1 MPDYGINIGVNVQSA
16 PLKSLTR
23 ELKELR
29 QIEQDLIQLKK
40 EGAVADRD
48 AARLRRQAKDQAAQL
63 KKVTLDQTKAFNF
76 NGDAIKQGV
85 GRLREYT
92 AELKDARRNFKKG
105 SSEAQ
110 IFTDAITKADFTASV
125 KGLKEFKR
133 QAEDTSRA
141 LQLLIKGSGSSA
153 QGVPRFGAFT
163 GMKDLLDF
171 QPANTTRGL
180 ADYSR
185 VLEGVIGQ
193 VDIASTSYQELASRL
208 REVNNLMAG
217 VPIETMGPA
226 TVLNSPEAAAQKAA
240 FKRQRRERRNRRLK
254 GAAGGALLSG
264 GFPLLFGQS
273 TTAAI
278 TGGVGGAIGGAVG
291 GTFGFALGI
300 VGTAIGEVID
310 KNIRFQ
316 KSLGDLNNAFSK
328 AGGDA
333 KFFAGDID
341 DLAKSLRIT
350 REEAMQLAASFA
362 FLGDKELG
370 KNAAKLFG
378 TPQLLRAVA
387 QINDAQSLGQALRN
401 LSAEIGEQEAIT
413 LGNEIRG
420 LSVKEQ
426 RLKIEEKL
434 NQVRGKT
441 VKLTNEELRATSTTT
456 RRRAF
461 RGAGPRPTKF
471 KTAIPASELGVS
483 ESSARFEEFLR
494 SFKDQPTG
502 GSKADP
508 TIMLRKRLEVVQ
520 AQVTAET
527 NLIALQG
534 KQTQAGRIILQQ
546 EIAIAKAKATAKAEL
561 EKFKD
566 PEDQRLVRL
575 RETGEIAVANLKF
588 DREALELAE
597 KTLAQTE
604 NLVKPLDDQLNAIKD
619 KAAFEREY
627 GELIMA
633 GVVPAVAQQ
642 TVEISKQVKEID
654 RLTQKQLTEI
664 DLRIETLQL
673 LVDAAVG
680 TERQTEMQE
689 RLNKALER
697 RNEIERRGEEAKSA
711 AGKAAKTPADRIK
724 DEMTAVQSALNNL
737 LDPANQ
743 VIFAAEAIGSAF
755 SESFKGLITG
765 SMSAQEALRNLFAR
779 TADHFAD
786 MAAQMIAHAIRMKI
800 LGIALNFFSSAASA
814 APAPKTGSAFQGTL
828 NPPGQF
834 GSGPGFAPP
843 STFAPPQ
850 LGNFSVPPTLSAA
863 SGAYVSSPT
872 RALIGEGGEPE
883 FVIPESKMRESM
895 ARYSRGARGSSVIPE
910 TGGFG
915 TSGEGGGVA
924 VAAPIDVRY
933 SVERINSV
941 DYVTADQFQ
950 QGIRQ
955 AADQGA
961 KQGEQQTLK
970 RLQMS
975 SSTRKRLG
983 M

>member
-1 MPDYGINIGVNVQSA
+1 MDYGINIGVNVQSA
-16 PLKSLTR
+16 QLKSLTR

-29 QIEQDLIQLKK
+29 QIEQDLVQLKE
-40 EGAVADRD
+40 EGAVADKD

-63 KKVTLDQTKAFNF
+63 KKATLEQTKAFNF
-76 NGDAIKQGV
+76 NGDAIKEGV
-85 GRLREYT
+85 GKLREYS
-92 AELKDARRNFKKG
+92 AELKDARSNFRKG
-105 SSEAQ
+105 SQEAR

-133 QAEDTSRA
+133 QAEDTNRA
-141 LQLLIKGSGSSA
+141 LQLLMTGSGSSA
-153 QGVPRFGAFT
+153 QNVPRFGAFT

-171 QPANTTRGL
+171 QPANTTQGL

-185 VLEGVIGQ
+185 VLEGIIGK

-217 VPIETMGPA
+217 VPMETMGPA
-226 TVLNSPEAAAQKAA
+226 TVLDSPEAAAQRAA
-240 FKRQRRERRNRRLK
+240 FERRRRERRNRRLK
-254 GAAGGALLSG
+254 DAAGGALLSG

-278 TGGVGGAIGGAVG
+278 TGGVGGAIGGAIG

-300 VGTAIGEVID
+300 VGTAIGDAID
-310 KNIRFQ
+310 KNLKFK
-316 KSLGDLNNAFSK
+316 KSLGDLNDAFSK

-378 TPQLLRAVA
+378 TPQLLRSVA
-387 QINDAQSLGQALRN
+387 QIKDAESLGEALRD
-401 LSAEIGEQEAIT
+401 LSSEIGEQEAIT

-420 LSVKEQ
+420 LTLRQQ

-434 NQVRGKT
+434 NQVRGRT
-441 VKLTNEELRATSTTT
+441 VQLTNEELRATTRTT

-494 SFKDQPTG
+494 SFEDQNQPTA
-502 GSKADP
+502 KADP

-520 AQVTAET
+520 AQVIAET

-546 EIAIAKAKATAKAEL
+546 EMAIAKAKATAKAEL

-588 DREALELAE
+588 DRQALELAE

-619 KAAFEREY
+619 KAALEREY

-642 TVEISKQVKEID
+642 TVEINKQVKEID
-654 RLTQKQLTEI
+654 RLTKKQLTEI

-673 LVDAAVG
+673 LVDAAAG
-680 TERQTEMQE
+680 TELQAELQE

-697 RNEIERRGEEAKSA
+697 RNEIERRGEEAKGA
-711 AGKAAKTPADRIK
+711 ARDAAKTDRDRLEDAI
-724 DEMTAVQSALNNL
+724 
-737 LDPANQ
+737 
-743 VIFAAEAIGSAF
+743 EAIQGQINTLMDPVNQLIAL
-755 SESFKGLITG
+755 SESLGNSFAESFRGIVDG
-765 SMSAQEALRNLFAR
+765 SMSAREALANLFQR
-779 TADHFAD
+779 TADYFLD
-786 MAAQMIAHAIRMKI
+786 MAAQMIAAQIKMQI
-800 LGIALNFFSSAASA
+800 LGIGLNFLAPGVPKGFSPSS
-814 APAPKTGSAFQGTL
+814 PDIGGTFGVTPKTAGLDF
-828 NPPGQF
+828 
-834 GSGPGFAPP
+834 
-843 STFAPPQ
+843 
-850 LGNFSVPPTLSAA
+850 
-863 SGAYVSSPT
+863 SGAFSG
-872 RALIGEGGEPE
+872 RALGGQVGAGRPYMVGERGPELFVPGAQGNIVPNNAMGGSNI
-883 FVIPESKMRESM
+883 VVNVDAS
-895 ARYSRGARGSSVIPE
+895 GSSV
-910 TGGFG
+910 
-915 TSGEGGGVA
+915 EGDSDRASQLGKLLGVA
-924 VAAPIDVRY
+924 V
-933 SVERINSV
+933 
-941 DYVTADQFQ
+941 Q
-950 QGIRQ
+950 QELV
-955 AADQGA
+955 
-961 KQGEQQTLK
+961 KQK
-970 RLQMS
+970 RPGGLLAS
-975 SSTRKRLG
+975 
-983 M
+983 

>member
-1 MPDYGINIGVNVQSA
+1 MDYGINIGVNVQSA
-16 PLKSLTR
+16 QLKSLTR

-29 QIEQDLIQLKK
+29 QIEQDLLQLKK
-40 EGAVADRD
+40 EGAVADKD

-63 KKVTLDQTKAFNF
+63 KKATLEQTKAFNF
-76 NGDAIKQGV
+76 NGNAIKEGV
-85 GRLREYT
+85 GKLREYT
-92 AELKDARRNFKKG
+92 AELKDARSNFKKG
-105 SSEAQ
+105 SQEAR

-133 QAEDTSRA
+133 QAEDTNRA
-141 LQLLIKGSGSSA
+141 LQLLMTGSGSSA

-171 QPANTTRGL
+171 QPANTTQGL

-185 VLEGVIGQ
+185 VLEGVIGK

-226 TVLNSPEAAAQKAA
+226 TVLDSPEAAAQRAA
-240 FKRQRRERRNRRLK
+240 FQRQQRERRNRRLR

-278 TGGVGGAIGGAVG
+278 TGGVGGAIGGAIG

-300 VGTAIGEVID
+300 VGTAIGDAID
-310 KNIRFQ
+310 KNLKFK

-370 KNAAKLFG
+370 ENAAKLFG
-378 TPQLLRAVA
+378 TPQLLRSVA
-387 QINDAQSLGQALRN
+387 QIKDAASLGQALRD

-420 LSVKEQ
+420 LTVREQ

-434 NQVRGKT
+434 NQVRGRT
-441 VKLTNEELRATSTTT
+441 VKLTNEELRATTRTT

-461 RGAGPRPTKF
+461 RGAGPRPTQF

-494 SFKDQPTG
+494 SFEDQPTG

-520 AQVTAET
+520 AQVIAET

-546 EIAIAKAKATAKAEL
+546 EMAIAKAKATAKAEL

-588 DREALELAE
+588 DRQALELAE

-654 RLTQKQLTEI
+654 RLTKKQLTEI

-673 LVDAAVG
+673 LVDAAAG
-680 TERQTEMQE
+680 TELQAELQE

-697 RNEIERRGEEAKSA
+697 RNEIERRGEEAKGA
-711 AGKAAKTPADRIK
+711 ARDAQKTDRDRLEDAIKAIQGQINTL
-724 DEMTAVQSALNNL
+724 M
-737 LDPANQ
+737 DPVNQ
-743 VIFAAEAIGSAF
+743 LIAMSEVLGNSFA
-755 SESFKGLITG
+755 ESFRGIVTG
-765 SMSAQEALRNLFAR
+765 SMSAQQALANLFQR
-779 TADHFAD
+779 TADHFLD
-786 MAAQMIAHAIRMKI
+786 MAFEIIAAQIKMQI
-800 LGIALNFFSSAASA
+800 LGVGLQFFGGASGVGAGAAK
-814 APAPKTGSAFQGTL
+814 PAPKTIPGGNKFFSAPTDF
-828 NPPGQF
+828 F
-834 GSGPGFAPP
+834 K
-843 STFAPPQ
+843 
-850 LGNFSVPPTLSAA
+850 PPTLVAGKALGGAVGAGRPYMVGERGPELFVPGAQGNIVPNNAMGSSNIVVNVDA
-863 SGAYVSSPT
+863 S
-872 RALIGEGGEPE
+872 
-883 FVIPESKMRESM
+883 
-895 ARYSRGARGSSVIPE
+895 GSSV
-910 TGGFG
+910 
-915 TSGEGGGVA
+915 EG
-924 VAAPIDVRY
+924 D
-933 SVERINSV
+933 S
-941 DYVTADQFQ
+941 D
-950 QGIRQ
+950 Q
-955 AADQGA
+955 AAQLGKMLGA
-961 KQGEQQTLK
+961 AVQAELVKQK
-970 RLQMS
+970 RPGGLLAS
-975 SSTRKRLG
+975 
-983 M
+983 

>member
-1 MPDYGINIGVNVQSA
+1 MDYGINIGVNVQSA
-16 PLKSLTR
+16 QLKSLTR

-29 QIEQDLIQLKK
+29 QIEQDLLQLKK
-40 EGAVADRD
+40 EGAVEDKD

-63 KKVTLDQTKAFNF
+63 KKATLEQTKAFNF
-76 NGDAIKQGV
+76 NKNAVKEGV
-85 GRLREYT
+85 GKLREYVS
-92 AELKDARRNFKKG
+92 ELKDARTNFAKG
-105 SSEAQ
+105 SAEAR
-110 IFTDAITKADFTASV
+110 IFTDAITKADFTAAV
-125 KGLKEFKR
+125 KGLRQFKQ
-133 QAEDTSRA
+133 QAEDTARA
-141 LQLLIKGSGSSA
+141 FNLLTAGTKSKE
-153 QGVPRFGAFT
+153 QKVPRFGAFST
-163 GMKDLLDF
+163 MKDLLEF

-185 VLEGVIGQ
+185 VLEEIIGQ
-193 VDIASTSYQELASRL
+193 VDIASGSYQELASRL

-217 VPIETMGPA
+217 VPMETMGPA
-226 TVLNSPEAAAQKAA
+226 TVLDSPEAAAQRAA
-240 FKRQRRERRNRRLK
+240 FARQRRERRNRRLK

-278 TGGVGGAIGGAVG
+278 TGGVGGAIGGAMG

-300 VGTAIGEVID
+300 VGTAVGEAID

-370 KNAAKLFG
+370 ENAAKLFG

-387 QINDAQSLGQALRN
+387 QINDAQSLGQALRD

-420 LSVKEQ
+420 LSVREQ

-434 NQVRGKT
+434 NQVRGRT
-441 VKLTNEELRATSTTT
+441 VKLTNEELRATTRTT

-461 RGAGPRPTKF
+461 RGAGPRPTQF

-494 SFKDQPTG
+494 SFEDQPTG

-520 AQVTAET
+520 AQVIAET

-546 EIAIAKAKATAKAEL
+546 EMAIAKAKATAKAEL

-588 DREALELAE
+588 DRQALELAE

-642 TVEISKQVKEID
+642 TVEINKQVKEID
-654 RLTQKQLTEI
+654 RLTKKQLTEI

-673 LVDAAVG
+673 LVDAAAG
-680 TERQTEMQE
+680 TELQAELQE

-697 RNEIERRGEEAKSA
+697 RNEIERRGEEAKGA
-711 AGKAAKTPADRIK
+711 ARDAAKTDRDRLEDAI
-724 DEMTAVQSALNNL
+724 
-737 LDPANQ
+737 
-743 VIFAAEAIGSAF
+743 EAIQGQINTLMDPVNQLIAL
-755 SESFKGLITG
+755 SESLGNSFAESFRGIVDG
-765 SMSAQEALRNLFAR
+765 SMSAREALANLFQR
-779 TADHFAD
+779 TADHFLD
-786 MAAQMIAHAIRMKI
+786 MAAQMIAAQLKMQAVKLFMSFFPSPGVPSGFSPSSPDIGGTFGVIPKTAGLDFSGAFSGKA
-800 LGIALNFFSSAASA
+800 LGGAVGAGRPYMVGERGPELFVPGAQGNIVPSNAMGGANVTVNVDASGSSAQGDGQQAKALGQAIGA
-814 APAPKTGSAFQGTL
+814 AVQAELIKQKR
-828 NPPGQF
+828 PG
-834 GSGPGFAPP
+834 G
-843 STFAPPQ
+843 
-850 LGNFSVPPTLSAA
+850 LLS
-863 SGAYVSSPT
+863 
-872 RALIGEGGEPE
+872 
-883 FVIPESKMRESM
+883 
-895 ARYSRGARGSSVIPE
+895 
-910 TGGFG
+910 
-915 TSGEGGGVA
+915 
-924 VAAPIDVRY
+924 
-933 SVERINSV
+933 
-941 DYVTADQFQ
+941 
-950 QGIRQ
+950 
-955 AADQGA
+955 
-961 KQGEQQTLK
+961 
-970 RLQMS
+970 
-975 SSTRKRLG
+975 
-983 M
+983 

>member
-1 MPDYGINIGVNVQSA
+1 MDYGINIGVNVQSA
-16 PLKSLTR
+16 QLKSLTR

-29 QIEQDLIQLKK
+29 QIEQDLLQLKK
-40 EGAVADRD
+40 EGAVADKD

-63 KKVTLDQTKAFNF
+63 KKATLEQTKAFNF
-76 NGDAIKQGV
+76 NGNAIKEGV
-85 GRLREYT
+85 GKLREYT
-92 AELKDARRNFKKG
+92 AELKDARSNFKKG
-105 SSEAQ
+105 SQEAR

-133 QAEDTSRA
+133 QAEDTNRA
-141 LQLLIKGSGSSA
+141 LQLLMTGSGSSA

-171 QPANTTRGL
+171 QPANTTQGL

-185 VLEGVIGQ
+185 VLEGVIGK

-226 TVLNSPEAAAQKAA
+226 TVLDSPEAAAQRAA
-240 FKRQRRERRNRRLK
+240 FQRQQRERRNRRLR

-278 TGGVGGAIGGAVG
+278 TGGVGGAIGGAIG

-300 VGTAIGEVID
+300 VGTAIGDAID
-310 KNIRFQ
+310 KNLKFK

-370 KNAAKLFG
+370 ENAAKLFG
-378 TPQLLRAVA
+378 TPQLLRSVA
-387 QINDAQSLGQALRN
+387 QIKDAASLGQALRD

-420 LSVKEQ
+420 LTVREQ

-434 NQVRGKT
+434 NQVRGRT
-441 VKLTNEELRATSTTT
+441 VKLTNEELRATTRTT

-461 RGAGPRPTKF
+461 RGAGPRPTQF

-494 SFKDQPTG
+494 SFEDQPTG

-520 AQVTAET
+520 AQVIAET

-546 EIAIAKAKATAKAEL
+546 EMAIAKAKATAKAEL

-588 DREALELAE
+588 DRQALELAE

-654 RLTQKQLTEI
+654 RLTKKQLTEI

-673 LVDAAVG
+673 LVDAAAG
-680 TERQTEMQE
+680 TELQAELQE

-697 RNEIERRGEEAKSA
+697 RNEIERRGEEAKGA
-711 AGKAAKTPADRIK
+711 ARDAQKTDRDRLEDAIKAIQGQINTLMDPVNQLI
-724 DEMTAVQSALNNL
+724 AL
-737 LDPANQ
+737 
-743 VIFAAEAIGSAF
+743 
-755 SESFKGLITG
+755 SESLGNSFAESFRGIVTG
-765 SMSAQEALRNLFAR
+765 SMSAQQALANLFQR
-779 TADHFAD
+779 TADHFLD
-786 MAAQMIAHAIRMKI
+786 MAFEIIAAQIKMQI
-800 LGIALNFFSSAASA
+800 LGVGLQFFGGASGVGAGAAK
-814 APAPKTGSAFQGTL
+814 PAPKTIPGGNKFFSAPTDF
-828 NPPGQF
+828 F
-834 GSGPGFAPP
+834 K
-843 STFAPPQ
+843 
-850 LGNFSVPPTLSAA
+850 PPTLVAGKALGGAVGAGRPYMVGERGPELFVPGAQGNIVPNNAMGSSNIVVNVDA
-863 SGAYVSSPT
+863 S
-872 RALIGEGGEPE
+872 
-883 FVIPESKMRESM
+883 
-895 ARYSRGARGSSVIPE
+895 GSSV
-910 TGGFG
+910 
-915 TSGEGGGVA
+915 EG
-924 VAAPIDVRY
+924 D
-933 SVERINSV
+933 S
-941 DYVTADQFQ
+941 D
-950 QGIRQ
+950 Q
-955 AADQGA
+955 AAQLGKMLGA
-961 KQGEQQTLK
+961 AVQAELVKQK
-970 RLQMS
+970 RPGGLLAS
-975 SSTRKRLG
+975 
-983 M
+983 

>member
-1 MPDYGINIGVNVQSA
+1 MDYGINIGVNVQSA
-16 PLKSLTR
+16 QLKSLTR

-29 QIEQDLIQLKK
+29 QIEQDLLQLKK
-40 EGAVADRD
+40 EGAVADKD

-63 KKVTLDQTKAFNF
+63 KKATLEQTKAFNF
-76 NGDAIKQGV
+76 NGNAIKEGV
-85 GRLREYT
+85 GKLREYT
-92 AELKDARRNFKKG
+92 AELKDARSNFKKG
-105 SSEAQ
+105 SQEAR

-133 QAEDTSRA
+133 QAEDTNRA
-141 LQLLIKGSGSSA
+141 LQLLMTGSGSSA

-171 QPANTTRGL
+171 QPANTTQGL

-185 VLEGVIGQ
+185 VLEGVIGK

-226 TVLNSPEAAAQKAA
+226 TVLDSPEAAAQRAA
-240 FKRQRRERRNRRLK
+240 FQRQQRERRNRRLR

-278 TGGVGGAIGGAVG
+278 TGGVGGAIGGAIG

-300 VGTAIGEVID
+300 VGTAIGDAID
-310 KNIRFQ
+310 KNLKFK

-370 KNAAKLFG
+370 ENAAKLFG
-378 TPQLLRAVA
+378 TPQLLRSVA
-387 QINDAQSLGQALRN
+387 QIKDAASLGQALRD

-420 LSVKEQ
+420 LTVREQ

-434 NQVRGKT
+434 NQVRGRT
-441 VKLTNEELRATSTTT
+441 VKLTNEELRATTRTT

-461 RGAGPRPTKF
+461 RGAGPRPTQF

-494 SFKDQPTG
+494 SFEDQPTG

-520 AQVTAET
+520 AQVIAET

-546 EIAIAKAKATAKAEL
+546 EMAIAKAKATAKAEL

-588 DREALELAE
+588 DRQALELAE

-654 RLTQKQLTEI
+654 RLTKKQLTEI

-673 LVDAAVG
+673 LVDAAAG
-680 TERQTEMQE
+680 TELQAELQE

-697 RNEIERRGEEAKSA
+697 RNEIERRGEEAKGA
-711 AGKAAKTPADRIK
+711 ARDAQKTDRDRLEDAIKAIQGQINTLMDPVNQLI
-724 DEMTAVQSALNNL
+724 AL
-737 LDPANQ
+737 
-743 VIFAAEAIGSAF
+743 
-755 SESFKGLITG
+755 SESLGNSFAESFRGIVTG
-765 SMSAQEALRNLFAR
+765 SMSAQQALANLFQR
-779 TADHFAD
+779 TADHFLD
-786 MAAQMIAHAIRMKI
+786 MAFEIIAAQIKMQI
-800 LGIALNFFSSAASA
+800 LGVGLQFFGGASGVGAGAAK
-814 APAPKTGSAFQGTL
+814 PAPKTIPGGNKFFSAPTDF
-828 NPPGQF
+828 F
-834 GSGPGFAPP
+834 K
-843 STFAPPQ
+843 
-850 LGNFSVPPTLSAA
+850 PPTLVAGKALGGAVGAGRPYMVGERGPELFVPGAQGNIVPNNAMGSSNIVVNVDA
-863 SGAYVSSPT
+863 S
-872 RALIGEGGEPE
+872 
-883 FVIPESKMRESM
+883 
-895 ARYSRGARGSSVIPE
+895 GSSV
-910 TGGFG
+910 
-915 TSGEGGGVA
+915 EG
-924 VAAPIDVRY
+924 D
-933 SVERINSV
+933 S
-941 DYVTADQFQ
+941 D
-950 QGIRQ
+950 Q
-955 AADQGA
+955 AAQLGKMLGA
-961 KQGEQQTLK
+961 AVQAELIKQK
-970 RLQMS
+970 RPGGLLAS
-975 SSTRKRLG
+975 
-983 M
+983 

>member
-1 MPDYGINIGVNVQSA
+1 MDYGINIGVNVQSA
-16 PLKSLTR
+16 QLKSLTR

-29 QIEQDLIQLKK
+29 QIEQDLVQLKK
-40 EGAVADRD
+40 EGAVADKD

-63 KKVTLDQTKAFNF
+63 KKATLEQTKAFNF
-76 NGDAIKQGV
+76 NGNAIKEGV
-85 GRLREYT
+85 GKLREYT
-92 AELKDARRNFKKG
+92 SELKDARTNFKKG
-105 SSEAQ
+105 SEEAK

-141 LQLLIKGSGSSA
+141 LQLLMIGSGSSA
-153 QGVPRFGAFT
+153 KSVPRFGAFT
-163 GMKDLLDF
+163 GMKELLEF
-171 QPANTTRGL
+171 EPANTTRGL

-226 TVLNSPEAAAQKAA
+226 TVLDSPEAAAQRAE
-240 FKRQRRERRNRRLK
+240 FQRRRRAERNRRLK

-278 TGGVGGAIGGAVG
+278 TGGVGGAIGGAMG

-300 VGTAIGEVID
+300 VGTAIGDAID
-310 KNIRFQ
+310 KNLKFK

-350 REEAMQLAASFA
+350 REEAMELAASFA
-362 FLGDKELG
+362 FLGDKKLG
-370 KNAAKLFG
+370 ENAAKLFG
-378 TPQLLRAVA
+378 TPQLLRSVA
-387 QINDAQSLGQALRN
+387 QINDAESLGQSLRD

-420 LSVKEQ
+420 LSVREQ

-434 NQVRGKT
+434 NQVRGRT
-441 VKLTNEELRATSTTT
+441 VKLTNEELRATTRTT

-461 RGAGPRPTKF
+461 RGAGPRPTQF

-483 ESSARFEEFLR
+483 ESSAAFEEFLR
-494 SFKDQPTG
+494 SFEDQSTG

-520 AQVTAET
+520 AQVIAET
-527 NLIALQG
+527 DLIALQG
-534 KQTQAGRIILQQ
+534 KQSQAGRVILRQQ
-546 EIAIAKAKATAKAEL
+546 IAIGKARAAAKADL

-597 KTLAQTE
+597 KTLMQTKD
-604 NLVKPLDDQLNAIKD
+604 LIRPLDDQLNAIKD

-627 GELIMA
+627 GQLIMA

-642 TVEISKQVKEID
+642 TVEINKQVKEID

-673 LVDAAVG
+673 LVDAAAG
-680 TERQTEMQE
+680 TELQADLQE

-697 RNEIERRGEEAKSA
+697 RNEIERRGEEAKGA
-711 AGKAAKTPADRIK
+711 ARDAEKTDRDRIDDAIK
-724 DEMTAVQSALNNL
+724 AVQGQLNTLMDPVNQLIALADVVGNS
-737 LDPANQ
+737 
-743 VIFAAEAIGSAF
+743 FA
-755 SESFKGLITG
+755 ESFRGIVDG
-765 SMSAQEALRNLFAR
+765 SMSAREALANLFQR
-779 TADHFAD
+779 TADHFLD
-786 MAAQMIAHAIRMKI
+786 MAAQMIAAQIKMKI
-800 LGIALNFFSSAASA
+800 LGIGLNFASGMVGVGEMA
-814 APAPKTGSAFQGTL
+814 NMGNIGM
-828 NPPGQF
+828 G
-834 GSGPGFAPP
+834 GSGIVENSFGQGFG
-843 STFAPPQ
+843 TFGP
-850 LGNFSVPPTLSAA
+850 NFGIRQYAE
-863 SGAYVSSPT
+863 GGYVSGPT
-872 RALIGEGGEPE
+872 RALVGEGGQGEY
-883 FVIPESKMRESM
+883 VIPEGKMRESM
-895 ARYSRGARGSSVIPE
+895 ARYSRGARGSAVIPE
-910 TGGFG
+910 TGASG
-915 TSGEGGGVA
+915 TSGEGGGTA
-924 VAAPIDVRY
+924 VAAPIDVRFN
-933 SVERINSV
+933 VERINNV
-941 DYVTADQFQ
+941 DYVTAEQFQ
-950 QGIRQ
+950 VGLAR
-955 AADQGA
+955 AAQQGA
-961 KQGEQQTLK
+961 VEGERRAMGSL
-970 RLQMS
+970 RNS
-975 SSTRKRLG
+975 AAVRRRIG
-983 M
+983 V

>member
-1 MPDYGINIGVNVQSA
+1 
-16 PLKSLTR
+16 
-23 ELKELR
+23 
-29 QIEQDLIQLKK
+29 
-40 EGAVADRD
+40 
-48 AARLRRQAKDQAAQL
+48 
-63 KKVTLDQTKAFNF
+63 
-76 NGDAIKQGV
+76 
-85 GRLREYT
+85 
-92 AELKDARRNFKKG
+92 
-105 SSEAQ
+105 
-110 IFTDAITKADFTASV
+110 
-125 KGLKEFKR
+125 
-133 QAEDTSRA
+133 
-141 LQLLIKGSGSSA
+141 
-153 QGVPRFGAFT
+153 
-163 GMKDLLDF
+163 
-171 QPANTTRGL
+171 
-180 ADYSR
+180 
-185 VLEGVIGQ
+185 
-193 VDIASTSYQELASRL
+193 
-208 REVNNLMAG
+208 
-217 VPIETMGPA
+217 MGPA
-226 TVLNSPEAAAQKAA
+226 TVLDSPEAAAQRAA
-240 FKRQRRERRNRRLK
+240 FQRQQRERRNRRLR

-278 TGGVGGAIGGAVG
+278 TGGVGGAIGGAIG

-300 VGTAIGEVID
+300 VGTAIGDAID
-310 KNIRFQ
+310 KNLKFK

-370 KNAAKLFG
+370 ENAAKLFG
-378 TPQLLRAVA
+378 TPQLLRSVA
-387 QINDAQSLGQALRN
+387 QIKDAASLGQALRD

-420 LSVKEQ
+420 LTVREQ

-434 NQVRGKT
+434 NQVRGRT
-441 VKLTNEELRATSTTT
+441 VKLTNEELRATTRTT

-461 RGAGPRPTKF
+461 RGAGPRPTQF

-494 SFKDQPTG
+494 SFEDQPTG

-520 AQVTAET
+520 AQVIAET

-546 EIAIAKAKATAKAEL
+546 EMAIAKAKATAKAEL

-588 DREALELAE
+588 DRQALELAE

-654 RLTQKQLTEI
+654 RLTKKQLTEI

-673 LVDAAVG
+673 LVDAAAG
-680 TERQTEMQE
+680 TELQAELQE

-697 RNEIERRGEEAKSA
+697 RNEIERRGEEAKGA
-711 AGKAAKTPADRIK
+711 ARDAQKTDRDRLEDAIKAIQGQINTLMDPVNQLI
-724 DEMTAVQSALNNL
+724 AL
-737 LDPANQ
+737 
-743 VIFAAEAIGSAF
+743 
-755 SESFKGLITG
+755 SESLGNSFAESFRGIVTG
-765 SMSAQEALRNLFAR
+765 SMSAQQALANLFQR
-779 TADHFAD
+779 TADHFLD
-786 MAAQMIAHAIRMKI
+786 MAFEIIAAQIKMQI
-800 LGIALNFFSSAASA
+800 LGVGLQFFGGASGVGAGAAK
-814 APAPKTGSAFQGTL
+814 PAPKTIPGGNKFFSAPTDF
-828 NPPGQF
+828 F
-834 GSGPGFAPP
+834 K
-843 STFAPPQ
+843 
-850 LGNFSVPPTLSAA
+850 PPTLVAGKALGGAVGAGRPYMVGERGPELFVPGAQGNIVPNNAMGSSNIVVNVDA
-863 SGAYVSSPT
+863 S
-872 RALIGEGGEPE
+872 
-883 FVIPESKMRESM
+883 
-895 ARYSRGARGSSVIPE
+895 GSSV
-910 TGGFG
+910 
-915 TSGEGGGVA
+915 EG
-924 VAAPIDVRY
+924 D
-933 SVERINSV
+933 S
-941 DYVTADQFQ
+941 D
-950 QGIRQ
+950 Q
-955 AADQGA
+955 AAQLGKMLGA
-961 KQGEQQTLK
+961 AVQAELVKQK
-970 RLQMS
+970 RPGGLLAS
-975 SSTRKRLG
+975 
-983 M
+983 

>member
-1 MPDYGINIGVNVQSA
+1 MDYGINIGVNVQDSQ
-16 PLKSLTR
+16 LKSLTR

-29 QIEQDLIQLKK
+29 KIEQDLAQLTKA
-40 EGAVADRD
+40 GLVD
-48 AARLRRQAKDQAAQL
+48 AKNANNLRRAAKDQASKL
-63 KKVTLDQTKAFNF
+63 KQETKDLAKAFTL
-76 NGDAIKQGV
+76 NGDAV
-85 GRLREYT
+85 RESAGRLKEYSL
-92 AELKDARRNFKKG
+92 ELKDARNNFKRG
-105 SSEAQ
+105 SADAR
-110 IFTDAITKADFTASV
+110 IFTEAITKANFTSSF
-125 KGLKEFKR
+125 KSLKNFNLEAKET
-133 QAEDTSRA
+133 ARA
-141 LQLLIKGSGSSA
+141 LELLTQGAKGG
-153 QGVPRFGAFT
+153 PRFGAFT
-163 GMKDLLDF
+163 GMQDLLAF
-171 QPANTTRGL
+171 KPANTTEAL
-180 ADYSR
+180 TNYSR
-185 VLEGVIGQ
+185 VLEDIIVK
-193 VDIASTSYQELASRL
+193 VDRASGTYQELAARIA
-208 REVNNLMAG
+208 EVNNQLAG
-217 VPIETMGPA
+217 TPGRMGPA
-226 TVLNSPEAAAQKAA
+226 TDLDSPEAAFQRAE
-240 FKRQRRERRNRRLK
+240 FERQRRARRNRRLR

-278 TGGVGGAIGGAVG
+278 TGGVGGAIGGAIG

-300 VGTAIGEVID
+300 VGTAIGDAID
-310 KNIRFQ
+310 KNLKFK

-370 KNAAKLFG
+370 ENAAKLFG
-378 TPQLLRAVA
+378 TPQLLRSVA
-387 QINDAQSLGQALRN
+387 QIKDAASLGQALRD

-420 LSVKEQ
+420 LTVREQ

-434 NQVRGKT
+434 NQVRGRT
-441 VKLTNEELRATSTTT
+441 VKLTNEELRATTRTT

-461 RGAGPRPTKF
+461 RGAGPRPTQF

-494 SFKDQPTG
+494 SFEDQPTG

-520 AQVTAET
+520 AQVIAET

-546 EIAIAKAKATAKAEL
+546 EMAIAKAKATAKAEL

-588 DREALELAE
+588 DRQALELAE

-642 TVEISKQVKEID
+642 TVEINKQVKEID
-654 RLTQKQLTEI
+654 RLTKKQLTEI

-673 LVDAAVG
+673 LVDAAAG
-680 TERQTEMQE
+680 TELQVELQE

-697 RNEIERRGEEAKSA
+697 RNEIERRGEEAKGA
-711 AGKAAKTPADRIK
+711 ARDAAKTDR
-724 DEMTAVQSALNNL
+724 DR
-737 LDPANQ
+737 LDDA
-743 VIFAAEAIGSAF
+743 IEAIQGQINTLMDPVNQLIALSDSLGNSFA
-755 SESFKGLITG
+755 ESFKGIVTG
-765 SMSAQEALRNLFAR
+765 SMTAREALANLFQR
-779 TADHFAD
+779 TADHFLD
-786 MAAQMIAHAIRMKI
+786 MAAQMIAAQIKMQAVK
-800 LGIALNFFSSAASA
+800 LFMSFFSPVAPDAGDAMDGGGVLPQIANPGELPFGKKALGGAVGAGRPYMVGERGPELFVPGAQGNIVPNNAMGGSNIVVNVDAS
-814 APAPKTGSAFQGTL
+814 
-828 NPPGQF
+828 
-834 GSGPGFAPP
+834 
-843 STFAPPQ
+843 
-850 LGNFSVPPTLSAA
+850 
-863 SGAYVSSPT
+863 
-872 RALIGEGGEPE
+872 
-883 FVIPESKMRESM
+883 
-895 ARYSRGARGSSVIPE
+895 GSSVQGDGPSANQLGKAIGAAVQAELIKQKRP
-910 TGGFG
+910 GG
-915 TSGEGGGVA
+915 
-924 VAAPIDVRY
+924 
-933 SVERINSV
+933 
-941 DYVTADQFQ
+941 
-950 QGIRQ
+950 
-955 AADQGA
+955 
-961 KQGEQQTLK
+961 L
-970 RLQMS
+970 L
-975 SSTRKRLG
+975 TR
-983 M
+983 

>member
-1 MPDYGINIGVNVQSA
+1 MDYGINIGVNVQSA
-16 PLKSLTR
+16 QLKSLTR

-40 EGAVADRD
+40 EGAVADKD

-63 KKVTLDQTKAFNF
+63 KKTTLDLTKAFNF
-76 NGDAIKQGV
+76 NGDAIKEGV
-85 GRLREYT
+85 GKLREYT
-92 AELKDARRNFKKG
+92 AELKDARSNFRKG
-105 SSEAQ
+105 SSEAR

-133 QAEDTSRA
+133 QAEDTNRA
-141 LQLLIKGSGSSA
+141 LQLLMTGSGSSA

-163 GMKDLLDF
+163 GMKDLLEF
-171 QPANTTRGL
+171 EPANTTRGL

-226 TVLNSPEAAAQKAA
+226 TVLDSPEAAAQRAEFA
-240 FKRQRRERRNRRLK
+240 RQRRARRNKRLK

-278 TGGVGGAIGGAVG
+278 TGGVGGAIGGAMG

-300 VGTAIGEVID
+300 VGTAIGEAID

-370 KNAAKLFG
+370 ENAAKLFG

-387 QINDAQSLGQALRN
+387 QINDAQSLGQALRD

-420 LSVKEQ
+420 LSVREQ

-434 NQVRGKT
+434 NQVRGRT
-441 VKLTNEELRATSTTT
+441 VKLTNEELRATTRST

-461 RGAGPRPTKF
+461 RGAGPRPTQF
-471 KTAIPASELGVS
+471 KTAIPASKLGVS

-494 SFKDQPTG
+494 SFEDQPTG

-520 AQVTAET
+520 AQVIAET

-546 EIAIAKAKATAKAEL
+546 EMAIAKAKATAKAEL

-588 DREALELAE
+588 DRQALELAE

-642 TVEISKQVKEID
+642 TVEINKQVKEID
-654 RLTQKQLTEI
+654 RLTEKQLTEI

-673 LVDAAVG
+673 LVDAAAG
-680 TERQTEMQE
+680 TELQAELQE
-689 RLNKALER
+689 RLNQALER
-697 RNEIERRGEEAKSA
+697 RNEIERRGEEAKGA
-711 AGKAAKTPADRIK
+711 ARDAAKTDR
-724 DEMTAVQSALNNL
+724 DR
-737 LDPANQ
+737 LDDA
-743 VIFAAEAIGSAF
+743 IEAIQGQINTLMDPVNQLIAL
-755 SESFKGLITG
+755 SESLGNSFAESFRGIVDG
-765 SMSAQEALRNLFAR
+765 SMSAQQALANLFQR
-779 TADHFAD
+779 TADHFLD
-786 MAAQMIAHAIRMKI
+786 MAAQMIAAQIKMKI
-800 LGIALNFFSSAASA
+800 LGIGLDFLGGGLGGGASSVPSSAYGDMSIA
-814 APAPKTGSAFQGTL
+814 
-828 NPPGQF
+828 
-834 GSGPGFAPP
+834 GPGFFSGGMIPGFANGGRPP
-843 STFAPPQ
+843 VGRPSIVGERGPELF
-850 LGNFSVPPTLSAA
+850 VPDRAGTVVPNHAMGSSNIVVNVDA
-863 SGAYVSSPT
+863 S
-872 RALIGEGGEPE
+872 
-883 FVIPESKMRESM
+883 
-895 ARYSRGARGSSVIPE
+895 GSSV
-910 TGGFG
+910 
-915 TSGEGGGVA
+915 EG
-924 VAAPIDVRY
+924 D
-933 SVERINSV
+933 S
-941 DYVTADQFQ
+941 D
-950 QGIRQ
+950 Q
-955 AADQGA
+955 AAQLGKMLGA
-961 KQGEQQTLK
+961 AVQAELVKQK
-970 RLQMS
+970 RPGGLLAS
-975 SSTRKRLG
+975 
-983 M
+983 

>member
-1 MPDYGINIGVNVQSA
+1 MDYGINIGVNVQSA
-16 PLKSLTR
+16 QLKSLTR

-29 QIEQDLIQLKK
+29 QIEQDLVQLKK
-40 EGAVADRD
+40 EGAVADKD

-63 KKVTLDQTKAFNF
+63 KKATLEQTKAFNF
-76 NGDAIKQGV
+76 NGDAIKEGV
-85 GRLREYT
+85 GKLREYT
-92 AELKDARRNFKKG
+92 AELKDARSNFRKG
-105 SSEAQ
+105 SQEAR

-133 QAEDTSRA
+133 QAEDTNRA
-141 LQLLIKGSGSSA
+141 LQLLMTGSGSSA

-171 QPANTTRGL
+171 QPANTTQGL

-185 VLEGVIGQ
+185 VLEQVIGK

-226 TVLNSPEAAAQKAA
+226 TVLDSPEAAAQRAA
-240 FKRQRRERRNRRLK
+240 FERQRRERRNRRLK

-278 TGGVGGAIGGAVG
+278 TGGVGGAIGGAMG

-300 VGTAIGEVID
+300 VGTAIGDAID
-310 KNIRFQ
+310 KNLKFK

-370 KNAAKLFG
+370 ENAAKLFG

-387 QINDAQSLGQALRN
+387 QINDAQSLGQALRD

-420 LSVKEQ
+420 LSVREQ

-434 NQVRGKT
+434 NQVRGRT
-441 VKLTNEELRATSTTT
+441 VKLTNEELRATTRTT

-461 RGAGPRPTKF
+461 RGAGPRPTQF

-494 SFKDQPTG
+494 SFEDQPTG

-520 AQVTAET
+520 AQVIAET

-546 EIAIAKAKATAKAEL
+546 EMAIAKAKATAKAEL

-588 DREALELAE
+588 DRQALELAE

-642 TVEISKQVKEID
+642 TVEINKQVKEID
-654 RLTQKQLTEI
+654 RLTKKQLTEI

-673 LVDAAVG
+673 LVDAAAG
-680 TERQTEMQE
+680 TELQADLQE

-697 RNEIERRGEEAKSA
+697 RNEIERRGEEAKGA
-711 AGKAAKTPADRIK
+711 ARDAAKTDR
-724 DEMTAVQSALNNL
+724 DR
-737 LDPANQ
+737 LDDA
-743 VIFAAEAIGSAF
+743 IEAIQGQINTLMDPVNQLIAL
-755 SESFKGLITG
+755 SESLGNSFAESFRGIVDG
-765 SMSAQEALRNLFAR
+765 SMSAQQALANLFQR
-779 TADHFAD
+779 TADHFLD
-786 MAAQMIAHAIRMKI
+786 MAAQMIAAQIKMQI
-800 LGIALNFFSSAASA
+800 LGIGLNFFAPGVPSGFSPSS
-814 APAPKTGSAFQGTL
+814 PDIGGTFGVTPKTAGLDFSGAFSGRALGGAVGAGRPYMVGERGPELFVPGAQGNIVPNNAMGSTSVVVNVDASGTEVQG
-828 NPPGQF
+828 NQGN
-834 GSGPGFAPP
+834 AD
-843 STFAPPQ
+843 Q
-850 LGNFSVPPTLSAA
+850 LG
-863 SGAYVSSPT
+863 
-872 RALIGEGGEPE
+872 RLIGQAVQAELIKQKRPGG
-883 FVIPESKMRESM
+883 
-895 ARYSRGARGSSVIPE
+895 
-910 TGGFG
+910 
-915 TSGEGGGVA
+915 
-924 VAAPIDVRY
+924 
-933 SVERINSV
+933 
-941 DYVTADQFQ
+941 
-950 QGIRQ
+950 
-955 AADQGA
+955 
-961 KQGEQQTLK
+961 L
-970 RLQMS
+970 L
-975 SSTRKRLG
+975 TR
-983 M
+983 